1 MDVAITKLEI
11 SFSVHATEDKEKNL
25 QAVSNLIPL
34 SIIEQAQ
41 IIEEKLEGGYKNP
54 IKYIRLVVTKANLID
69 KIMKSLSSK
78 LSQEDKKKL
87 NSEFESRIDMKKKSF
102 FLRLDKEDLANN
114 RINIASTKNI
124 VKVSLKMRTFTKDVN
139 LKRFLENNG
148 IL

>member
-1 MDVAITKLEI
+1 MDVTITRLEI
-11 SFSVHATEDKEKNL
+11 CFSVHATEEKEKNF

-54 IKYIRLVVTKANLID
+54 IKYIRLVITKANLID

-87 NSEFESRIDMKKKSF
+87 NSEFESRIDMKNKSF
-102 FLRLDKEDLANN
+102 FLRLDKEDVANN

-124 VKVSLKMRTFTKDVN
+124 VKVSLKMRAFTKDVN

>member
-1 MDVAITKLEI
+1 MDVTITKLEV
-11 SFSVHATEDKEKNL
+11 SFSVHATEDKGKNI
-25 QAVSNLIPL
+25 QAVSNLIPS

-41 IIEEKLEGGYKNP
+41 IIEEKLEGGYRNP
-54 IKYIRLVVTKANLID
+54 IKYIRLVITKANLID

-87 NSEFESRIDMKKKSF
+87 NSEFENRIDMKNKSF

-114 RINIASTKNI
+114 RIKITSTKNI
-124 VKVSLKMRTFTKDVN
+124 VKVSLKMRAFTKDVN
-139 LKRFLENNG
+139 LKEFLEKTG

>member
-1 MDVAITKLEI
+1 LDVTITKLEV

-25 QAVSNLIPL
+25 QAVLNLIPS

-41 IIEEKLEGGYKNP
+41 IIEEKLEGGYRNP
-54 IKYIRLVVTKANLID
+54 IKYMRLVVTKANLID

-87 NSEFESRIDMKKKSF
+87 NLEFESRIDMKNKSF

-114 RINIASTKNI
+114 RISLASTKNI
-124 VKVSLKMRTFTKDVN
+124 VKISLKMRAFTKDVN
-139 LKRFLENNG
+139 LKEFLENNG